1 MKLAQ
6 RDEMKEKQRLRKEGI
21 VIDATDDTDPD
32 IIGNEEGDG
41 DENEDDVDLFG
52 PEEGTEIR

>member
-21 VIDATDDTDPD
+21 VVDAIDDTDPD

-41 DENEDDVDLFG
+41 ENEDDVDLFG